1 LKIEGR
7 YSFFSGPEL
16 VWARLLETEVLAG
29 CIPGCREFTPV
40 VEDEYKVEI
49 NAGFGAFSGT
59 FNGTIKV
66 LERDAPR
73 SFRMK
78 VEGKGPAGG
87 LSGDALL
94 TFHDV
99 GGATEIELVGDARAT
114 GILARLGQRLMAPA
128 AKVMMDQFFDCL
140 REKVDAP

>member
-1 LKIEGR
+1 MKIAGR

-40 VEDEYKVEI
+40 AEDEYKVVI

-73 SFRMK
+73 SFRML